1 MKYILTLREWTLGGE
16 PIEEDYKEFGTK
28 DEVARYIVNTRW
40 FTKKNFDSEHFKGK
54 VIRSEDCWKKRPY
67 LLKRAKA
74 RELIKTMEDLQK
86 TKDYEMLLWS
96 TGYDWYEVEDD
107 YDAWGK
113 YFMDESLYE
122 ALYDPLTGLSYES
135 TIGHVPGYRD

>member
-54 VIRSEDCWKKRPY
+54 VIRSEDCWK
-67 LLKRAKA
+67 LLTVA
-74 RELIKTMEDLQK
+74 
-86 TKDYEMLLWS
+86 S
-96 TGYDWYEVEDD
+96 
-107 YDAWGK
+107 
-113 YFMDESLYE
+113 ESDTCCWASAMANH
-122 ALYDPLTGLSYES
+122 ALAVCPAIDS
-135 TIGHVPGYRD
+135 